1 MPDKARKI
9 TDKKLKKMERKI
21 SKIYQSARHDITAKW
36 DAYMERSAE
45 RMSKMVLEYQ
55 KIAKSGTQAEIRA
68 FQAKLTSAME
78 NRTLRNEWYRSMVNV
93 TAEKITH
100 VNEVALAYVNNQMPA
115 IYAVNYNAVASQI
128 KNVSFTLVDEATV
141 KNMIR
146 KNPKLIPYKHIN
158 HKKDYLWNLKRI
170 NSSVLQGILQGEGIP
185 QISKRLLPV
194 VENNKASAIR
204 NARTMTTSAENK
216 GRYDSYKDLED
227 RGAIIKKVW
236 IATPDERTRAS
247 HVELDGAEVDIDEP
261 FETINGNKLMY
272 PADPDGEP
280 EEVWNCRCT
289 TRIHFIGF
297 ESEE

>member
-1 MPDKARKI
+1 MPDKARKA
-9 TDKKLKKMERKI
+9 TDKKLRKMERKI
-21 SKIYQSARHDITAKW
+21 SKIYSEAKHGIAEKWNIFMQETAKELSEKQFIYEAAVKAGDKQKIKRAGKILQDTMKEKTIENRRFRDMVNITA
-36 DAYMERSAE
+36 D
-45 RMSKMVLEYQ
+45 
-55 KIAKSGTQAEIRA
+55 
-68 FQAKLTSAME
+68 
-78 NRTLRNEWYRSMVNV
+78 
-93 TAEKITH
+93 KITR
-100 VNEVALAYVNNQMPA
+100 VNEIAVAYVNNQMPA
-115 IYAVNYNAVASQI
+115 IYAVNYNAVGSQI
-128 KNVSFTLVDEATV
+128 KNVSFSLVDESTV
-141 KNMIR
+141 KYMVR

-185 QISKRLLPV
+185 KIANRLLPIV
-194 VENNKASAIR
+194 ANNETSAIR

-236 IATPDERTRAS
+236 ISTPDERTRAS
-247 HVELDGAEVDIDEP
+247 HVELDGTEVDIDEP

-289 TRIHFIGF
+289 TRIHLIRF
-297 ESEE
+297 EGEE